1 VAEDEQHNSSEEQPR
16 RTFTLDFFP
25 GSRASV
31 SSTLTLIESRVITLK
46 ILVFVPI
53 FWLAPTRKEGLFCVA
68 EDEQHNSS
76 EEAGGHFPFLHF
88 QAALDSARE
97 IQARLNTQGKN
108 SSVSKAITGSP
119 RRSLSLLAE
128 PWPR

>member
-1 VAEDEQHNSSEEQPR
+1 
-16 RTFTLDFFP
+16 
-25 GSRASV
+25 
-31 SSTLTLIESRVITLK
+31 
-46 ILVFVPI
+46 
-53 FWLAPTRKEGLFCVA
+53 VA

-97 IQARLNTQGKN
+97 IQAGLILKASTQN

-128 PWPR
+128 PWPCGEGAAREEPEEHSANCA